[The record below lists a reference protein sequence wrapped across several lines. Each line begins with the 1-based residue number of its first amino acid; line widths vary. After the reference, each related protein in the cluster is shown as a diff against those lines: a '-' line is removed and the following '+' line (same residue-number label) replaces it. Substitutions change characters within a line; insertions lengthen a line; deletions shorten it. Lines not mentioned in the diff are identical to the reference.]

1 MPPGPRLLNVRKE
14 RKTMTEDE
22 RLVLSDLLDGRLQGQ
37 ALEQAVRLA
46 CASESAREHWHAWHL
61 AGDVLRAGELAQAH
75 ARLGPDFAAA
85 LMARVQQTP
94 QEAAPPAPQVVQIA
108 QPVPAANDARWRW
121 VAGLASFAAVAV
133 LGLSLWGRAGDPQG
147 GAQWAGT
154 QTPAQASAQAPVQ
167 ASVLTPDPAWQAAYS
182 AAPQGAMLRDAHLDE
197 LLAAHRQAADAAA
210 LGSTQGF
217 LRNATFSDT
226 MPAPARP

>member
-1 MPPGPRLLNVRKE
+1 
-14 RKTMTEDE
+14 
-22 RLVLSDLLDGRLQGQ
+22 
-37 ALEQAVRLA
+37 
-46 CASESAREHWHAWHL
+46 
-61 AGDVLRAGELAQAH
+61 
-75 ARLGPDFAAA
+75 
-85 LMARVQQTP
+85 MARVQQTP

-133 LGLSLWGRAGDPQG
+133 LGLSLWGRGDPQG

-154 QTPAQASAQAPVQ
+154 QTPAPAVAETAPAQ
-167 ASVLTPDPAWQAAYS
+167 ASVLTPDPAWQAAYL
-182 AAPQGAMLRDAHLDE
+182 AVPQGAILRDAHLDE

-217 LRNATFSDT
+217 LRNTTFSDT